1 MKSTDQRYDQNEE
14 KKVFRFKVWKGKKV
28 KTKVSGCKFS
38 FTLTGLT
45 NNKFERMQVNADKGD
60 RRRRHKKSVIK
71 RCASIYLFL
80 TLKDGEKQKI

>member
-1 MKSTDQRYDQNEE
+1 
-14 KKVFRFKVWKGKKV
+14 
-28 KTKVSGCKFS
+28 
-38 FTLTGLT
+38 
-45 NNKFERMQVNADKGD
+45 MQVNADKGD